1 VAVGRWGPKGKAA
14 AGIVA
19 VGCLGLLVWRVA
31 LWQPAPRGPRTIISS
46 RPLVLSTPAENAAQL
61 RASVRAANILII
73 VMDAARAD
81 HLGCYGYPRNTTP
94 NVDRLAAESLLFE
107 RHYTDYPQTKTSTAS
122 LFTSRHADT
131 HLATEMQEIA
141 ADTFA
146 MQRGLKHAGLTTA
159 YFYSN
164 AWASPWGFAEGFDDI
179 YSPNSGAAWRD
190 PTRAP
195 ASAEVHRI
203 GPNTEAV
210 LAAFSGWLAS
220 RAGDRFFAYVHLT
233 PPHFP
238 YDAPKEMAA
247 LFTGRAPNYRR
258 GRSPFPEAK
267 DAGGPGPH
275 HHPGSDLVNKYDAN
289 LRYADWAV
297 GRIVDELRKRGL
309 LDKTLLL
316 VTSDHGESFGE
327 HGYNWHPAC
336 PFEEALHIPML
347 IRFPGGRPA
356 GRVSALTENTDLLPT
371 IYDLLAL
378 PLPTQLIQ
386 GRSFLPLIS
395 SEKAAIHQYL
405 FSHTG
410 GLLPCYVVRD
420 LRYALLLYEG
430 GKLRA
435 LYDLDNDPWQ
445 MRNIIDRQSER
456 AARMADAFRQFALT
470 QRTTPLQFVDAN
482 ARPRAVPRGKNVTLT
497 EETKKQ
503 LRTLGY
509 VQ

>member
-1 VAVGRWGPKGKAA
+1 
-14 AGIVA
+14 
-19 VGCLGLLVWRVA
+19 
-31 LWQPAPRGPRTIISS
+31 
-46 RPLVLSTPAENAAQL
+46 
-61 RASVRAANILII
+61 
-73 VMDAARAD
+73 
-81 HLGCYGYPRNTTP
+81 
-94 NVDRLAAESLLFE
+94 
-107 RHYTDYPQTKTSTAS
+107 
-122 LFTSRHADT
+122 
-131 HLATEMQEIA
+131 
-141 ADTFA
+141 
-146 MQRGLKHAGLTTA
+146 
-159 YFYSN
+159 
-164 AWASPWGFAEGFDDI
+164 
-179 YSPNSGAAWRD
+179 
-190 PTRAP
+190 
-195 ASAEVHRI
+195 
-203 GPNTEAV
+203 
-210 LAAFSGWLAS
+210 
-220 RAGDRFFAYVHLT
+220 
-233 PPHFP
+233 
-238 YDAPKEMAA
+238 
-247 LFTGRAPNYRR
+247 
-258 GRSPFPEAK
+258 
-267 DAGGPGPH
+267 
-275 HHPGSDLVNKYDAN
+275 
-289 LRYADWAV
+289 
-297 GRIVDELRKRGL
+297 
-309 LDKTLLL
+309 
-316 VTSDHGESFGE
+316 
-327 HGYNWHPAC
+327 
-336 PFEEALHIPML
+336 
-347 IRFPGGRPA
+347 
-356 GRVSALTENTDLLPT
+356 LLPT